1 MLEIIMYTL
10 IFFMGAFFGSFFT
23 LAIHRIPLGENITH
37 ERSYCPSCKHKLGFL
52 DLFPLISYIFLSGK
66 CRYCKK
72 SIGMKYFIIELAT
85 GVAFLLF
92 ALSLNLDFNSMEVSK
107 FIFLGFGILYFCTLF
122 IIAGI
127 DKEKRTIQKS
137 VLVYGLIIE
146 TIYIIYL
153 YIVGQAN
160 IYRYTI
166 YLIAMLIFVLFDIY
180 LLRRKGKSN
189 YTLQVLTLCML
200 MVLFTGESIFILTV
214 IYTLLA
220 LAIDTLLT
228 KLVSHKKYKKVE
240 VEHKEVKP
248 IGFYLCI
255 TNTILLIYINFI
267 IAYMS

>member
-1 MLEIIMYTL
+1 MLEIIMYAL

-23 LAIHRIPLGENITH
+23 LAIHRIPLGEDITH

-52 DLFPLISYIFLSGK
+52 DLFPLFSYLFLGGK

-72 SIGMKYFIIELAT
+72 SIGIKYFIIELTT
-85 GVAFLLF
+85 GLAFLLF
-92 ALSLNLDFNSMEVSK
+92 ALSLNLNFNSIEYSK
-107 FIFLGFGILYFCTLF
+107 FIFLGFGVLYFCTLF

-127 DKEKRTIQKS
+127 DKEKRIIQKS

-153 YIVGQAN
+153 YIVGQTN

-180 LLRRKGKSN
+180 LLRKKGKSN

-200 MVLFTGESIFILTV
+200 MVLFTGEDIFILTV

-220 LAIDTLLT
+220 LAIDTLLNKIVT
-228 KLVSHKKYKKVE
+228 HKKYKKIDIE
-240 VEHKEVKP
+240 NKQVKP

-255 TNTILLIYINFI
+255 TNAILLICINFI
-267 IAYMS
+267 MNYMS